1 MAIGH
6 RVVAGLSLAI
16 LAPVLISQQP
26 QNQGGDVMTLRQT
39 AQTVI
44 VDVIVGD
51 RYGTAV
57 TGLKKEDFT
66 ILEDGKPQPIS
77 FFEAH
82 GGAPMRVGSLP
93 KLPEGMYS
101 NFPVPTA
108 SDAINVVLLDSLN
121 TPLADQGMVRKEM
134 ISYLKAI
141 PPGTKIAIFTLGSH
155 LRMVSGFSTDPAVLL
170 AAMSDKSV
178 GMELSSILIT
188 PQEKQNE
195 EKRQD
200 QLLTTSNIGDPK
212 SSASAEQRQAVLG
225 GVNQMR
231 QFVSDTVSFDDDYRV
246 RETLAAMDGLGRY
259 LKQFPG
265 RKNVI
270 WFSASF
276 PIGVDPDF
284 NQTDAYRMMRDYSMD
299 IRATTQRLAAA
310 RVAVY
315 PIDARRFFQ
324 NPNFQASDGGGSKMR
339 NGYYRGASTDLE
351 FDTVTKEHDTMDQVA
366 KDTGGKAVY
375 NTNDLKGA
383 LGDVIKNGD
392 RYYTL
397 SYDPSGVKHDGKFHK
412 IEVKCSQP
420 GYRLLYRHG
429 YVAEDASASGKAKQ
443 PGKQESTHAAS
454 LFRAEME
461 PGAPPASELLFR
473 VQVAAEEKQPA
484 AGDAPKGDNAK
495 VTKPVTRYAFG
506 YAVGLGQAKLVL
518 AEDGI
523 RHGVLLSMVIVYD
536 KQGRPLNS
544 MLNTQTLS
552 LDPKVYA
559 DSLKTGLPFYQEL
572 DIPQQD
578 VTVRVGVYDVGS
590 GAMGA
595 MEFPLNVKQ
604 VATK

>member
-1 MAIGH
+1 MAIGQ
-6 RVVAGLSLAI
+6 RVLAGLTVAI
-16 LAPVLISQQP
+16 IVPVLLSQQP
-26 QNQGGDVMTLRQT
+26 QNQNGEVTTLRQT
-39 AQTVI
+39 KQTVI
-44 VDVIVGD
+44 VDVVVGD

-57 TGLKKEDFT
+57 AGLKQEDFT
-66 ILEDGKPQPIS
+66 ILEDGKSQPIT
-77 FFEAH
+77 FFEVH
-82 GGAPMRVGSLP
+82 GGAPTRMGALP

-108 SDAINVVLLDSLN
+108 SDAINVLLLDSLN
-121 TPLADQGMVRKEM
+121 TPLADQGMVRREM

-141 PPGTKIAIFTLGSH
+141 PAGTKIAIFTLGSH

-170 AAMSDKSV
+170 AAMRDKSV
-178 GMELSSILIT
+178 GMELSSILVT
-188 PQEKQNE
+188 PEEKQNE

-212 SSASAEQRQAVLG
+212 SSASAEQRQAILG
-225 GVNQMR
+225 GINQMR
-231 QFVSDTVSFDDDYRV
+231 QFVSDTGSFDDDYRV
-246 RETLAAMDGLGRY
+246 KETLAAMDGLGRY
-259 LKQFPG
+259 LRQFPG

-315 PIDARRFFQ
+315 PIDARRFFE
-324 NPNFQASDGGGSKMR
+324 NPTLQASSGGGSALR
-339 NGYYRGASTDLE
+339 NGYYRGQSTDLA
-351 FDTVTKEHDTMDQVA
+351 FDEVTKEHDTMEQVA
-366 KDTGGKAVY
+366 KDTGGKAIY

-383 LGDVIKNGD
+383 VADVIKNGD
-392 RYYTL
+392 HYYTL
-397 SYDPSGVKHDGKFHK
+397 AYDPSGVKQDGKFHK
-412 IEVKCSQP
+412 IEVKCNQP
-420 GYRLLYRHG
+420 GYSLLYRHG
-429 YVAEDASASGKAKQ
+429 YVAEDASAAAKAKQ
-443 PGKQESTHAAS
+443 PGKQETSHAAS
-454 LFRAEME
+454 LFRAVME

-473 VQVAAEEKQPA
+473 VQVLAEEKQPK
-484 AGDAPKGDNAK
+484 AGDAPKGDNPK
-495 VTKPVTRYAFG
+495 VVKPVTRYAFG
-506 YAVGLGQAKLVL
+506 YSAGLGHAKLVE

-523 RHGVLLSMVIVYD
+523 RHGMLLSMVIVYD

-544 MLNTQTLS
+544 VLNTQTLS

-578 VTVRVGVYDVGS
+578 VMIRVGVYDVGS

-595 MEFPLNVKQ
+595 MEFPLGVKQ

>member
-1 MAIGH
+1 MAIGQ
-6 RVVAGLSLAI
+6 RVVAGLSFAVI
-16 LAPVLISQQP
+16 APVLLSQP
-26 QNQGGDVMTLRQT
+26 PVNQNGNVLTLQQT
-39 AQTVI
+39 KQTVI

-57 TGLKKEDFT
+57 AGLKQEDFT
-66 ILEDGKPQPIS
+66 ILEDGKPQPIT
-77 FFEAH
+77 FFETH
-82 GGAPMRVGSLP
+82 GGAPMRMGALA

-141 PPGTKIAIFTLGSH
+141 PAGTKIAIFTLGSH

-170 AAMSDKSV
+170 QAMSEKSV

-188 PQEKQNE
+188 PNEKQNE

-200 QLLTTSNIGDPK
+200 QLLTTSNLGDPK
-212 SSASAEQRQAVLG
+212 SSASAEQRQAILG
-225 GVNQMR
+225 GINQMR
-231 QFVSDTVSFDDDYRV
+231 QFVSDTGSFDDDYRV
-246 RETLAAMDGLGRY
+246 KETLAAMDGLGRY

-324 NPNFQASDGGGSKMR
+324 NPNFQASDGGASKMR

-351 FDTVTKEHDTMDQVA
+351 FDQVTKEHDTMDQIA

-397 SYDPSGVKHDGKFHK
+397 AYDPSGVKQDGRFHK

-420 GYRLLYRHG
+420 GYSLLYRHG
-429 YVAEDASASGKAKQ
+429 YVAEDANASGKSKQ
-443 PGKQESTHAAS
+443 PGKQESGRAAS
-454 LFRAEME
+454 LFRMEME

-473 VQVAAEEKQPA
+473 VQVMAEEKQPG
-484 AGDAPKGDNAK
+484 AGDAGKGDNAK
-495 VTKPVTRYAFG
+495 VVKPVTRYAFG
-506 YAVGLGQAKLVL
+506 YAADVGRAKLVRT
-518 AEDGI
+518 EDGI
-523 RHGVLLSMVIVYD
+523 RHGMLLSMVIAYD

-544 MLNTQTLS
+544 VLNTQTLN
-552 LDPKVYA
+552 LDEKVYTDA
-559 DSLKTGLPFYQEL
+559 LKTGLAFYQEL

-595 MEFPLNVKQ
+595 MEFPLSVRQ
-604 VATK
+604 VAAK

>member
-1 MAIGH
+1 
-6 RVVAGLSLAI
+6 
-16 LAPVLISQQP
+16 
-26 QNQGGDVMTLRQT
+26 
-39 AQTVI
+39 
-44 VDVIVGD
+44 
-51 RYGTAV
+51 
-57 TGLKKEDFT
+57 
-66 ILEDGKPQPIS
+66 
-77 FFEAH
+77 
-82 GGAPMRVGSLP
+82 
-93 KLPEGMYS
+93 
-101 NFPVPTA
+101 
-108 SDAINVVLLDSLN
+108 
-121 TPLADQGMVRKEM
+121 
-134 ISYLKAI
+134 
-141 PPGTKIAIFTLGSH
+141 
-155 LRMVSGFSTDPAVLL
+155 
-170 AAMSDKSV
+170 MSDKSV
-178 GMELSSILIT
+178 GMELSSILVT
-188 PQEKQNE
+188 PEQKQNE

-212 SSASAEQRQAVLG
+212 SSASAEQRQAILG

-231 QFVSDTVSFDDDYRV
+231 QFVSDTGSFDDDYRV
-246 RETLAAMDGLGRY
+246 KETLAAMDGLGRY

-383 LGDVIKNGD
+383 LADVIKNGD

-397 SYDPSGVKHDGKFHK
+397 AYDPSGVKHDGKFHK
-412 IEVKCSQP
+412 IEVKCSQQ
-420 GYRLLYRHG
+420 GYSLLYRHG
-429 YVAEDASASGKAKQ
+429 YVAEDASASAKAKQ

-473 VQVAAEEKQPA
+473 VQVAAEEKQPG

-495 VTKPVTRYAFG
+495 VAKPVTRYAFG
-506 YAVGLGQAKLVL
+506 YAVGVGQAKLVP

-544 MLNTQTLS
+544 VLNTQTLS

-595 MEFPLNVKQ
+595 MEFPLSVKQ
-604 VATK
+604 VAAK

>member
-1 MAIGH
+1 MAIGR
-6 RVVAGLSLAI
+6 RVLACLSLAV
-16 LAPVLISQQP
+16 LAPFVCSQQP
-26 QNQGGDVMTLRQT
+26 QNQSGDVMTLRQT

-121 TPLADQGMVRKEM
+121 TPVLDQAMVRKEM

-200 QLLTTSNIGDPK
+200 QVLMGADLGSQGKPGD
-212 SSASAEQRQAVLG
+212 SASPEQRQAILRG
-225 GVNQMR
+225 INQMR
-231 QFVSDTVSFDDDYRV
+231 QFYSDRGAFDDDYRV
-246 RETLAAMDGLGRY
+246 KETLAAMDGLGRY

-299 IRATTQRLAAA
+299 IRATTQRLTAA

-324 NPNFQASDGGGSKMR
+324 NPNFLASDGGGSKMR

-351 FDTVTKEHDTMDQVA
+351 FDTVTKEHDTMDQIA

-397 SYDPSGVKHDGKFHK
+397 AYDPSGVKHDGKFHK

-420 GYRLLYRHG
+420 GYSLLYRHG
-429 YVAEDASASGKAKQ
+429 YVAEDANASAKAKQ

-461 PGAPPASELLFR
+461 PGAPPTSELLFR
-473 VQVAAEEKQPA
+473 VQVLAEEKQPG

-495 VTKPVTRYAFG
+495 VAKPVTRYAFG
-506 YAVGLGQAKLVL
+506 YAADVGRARLVQT
-518 AEDGI
+518 EDGI
-523 RHGVLLSMVIVYD
+523 RHGMLLSMVIAYD
-536 KQGRPLNS
+536 KQGRQMNS

-552 LDPKVYA
+552 LDEKVYA
-559 DSLKTGLPFYQEL
+559 ESLKTGLAFYQEL

-578 VTVRVGVYDVGS
+578 VTVRV
-590 GAMGA
+590 AC
-595 MEFPLNVKQ
+595 
-604 VATK
+604 TT

>member
-1 MAIGH
+1 MAIG
-6 RVVAGLSLAI
+6 RVVAALSFA
-16 LAPVLISQQP
+16 AVVPVVLSQQP
-26 QNQGGDVMTLRQT
+26 QNQGGEVTTLRQT
-39 AQTVI
+39 KQTVI
-44 VDVIVGD
+44 VDVVVGD

-57 TGLKKEDFT
+57 AGLKQEDFT
-66 ILEDGKPQPIS
+66 VLQDGKPQPIT

-82 GGAPMRVGSLP
+82 GGAPMRVGTLP

-121 TPLADQGMVRKEM
+121 TPLVDQGMVRREM
-134 ISYLKAI
+134 ISYLRAI
-141 PPGTKIAIFTLGSH
+141 PAGTKIAIFTLGSH

-170 AAMSDKSV
+170 QAMRDKSV

-188 PQEKQNE
+188 PEAQQNE

-212 SSASAEQRQAVLG
+212 SSASAEQRQAILG
-225 GVNQMR
+225 GINQMR
-231 QFVSDTVSFDDDYRV
+231 QFVSDTASFSDDYRV
-246 RETLAAMDGLGRY
+246 KETLAAMDEMGRY

-310 RVAVY
+310 RVAMY

-324 NPNFQASDGGGSKMR
+324 NPALQASSGGGSKTR
-339 NGYYRGASTDLE
+339 NGYYRDQSMDLA
-351 FDTVTKEHDTMDQVA
+351 FDEVTKEHDTMEQIA
-366 KDTGGKAVY
+366 RGTGGKAIY

-383 LGDVIKNGD
+383 LADVIRNGD
-392 RYYTL
+392 DYYTL
-397 SYDPSGVKHDGKFHK
+397 AYDPSGVKQDGKFHK
-412 IEVKCSQP
+412 IEVKFRQP
-420 GYRLLYRHG
+420 GYSLLYRHG
-429 YVAEDASASGKAKQ
+429 YVAEDASASAKAKP
-443 PGKQESTHAAS
+443 PGKQESSRAAS

-473 VQVAAEEKQPA
+473 VQVLAEEKQRG

-495 VTKPVTRYAFG
+495 VVKPVTRYAFG
-506 YAVGLGQAKLVL
+506 YAAGLGNAKLIET
-518 AEDGI
+518 EDGV
-523 RHGVLLSMVIVYD
+523 RHGMLLSMVIAYD
-536 KQGRPLNS
+536 RQGRPLNS
-544 MLNTQTLS
+544 VLNTQTLS

-559 DSLKTGLPFYQEL
+559 DALKTGLPFYQEL

-578 VTVRVGVYDVGS
+578 VMIRVGVYDVGS

-595 MEFPLNVKQ
+595 FEFPMSVKQ
-604 VATK
+604 VAVK

>member
-1 MAIGH
+1 
-6 RVVAGLSLAI
+6 LAVF
-16 LAPVLISQQP
+16 APALLSQQP
-26 QNQGGDVMTLRQT
+26 QNQSGDVLTLKQT

-51 RYGTAV
+51 RYGTAI

-66 ILEDGKPQPIS
+66 ILEDGKPQPIT
-77 FFEAH
+77 FFEVH
-82 GGAPMRVGSLP
+82 GGAPTRTGALP

-101 NFPVPTA
+101 NFPVPA
-108 SDAINVVLLDSLN
+108 AGDAINVVLLDSLN

-141 PPGTKIAIFTLGSH
+141 PAGTKIAIFTLGSH

-170 AAMSDKSV
+170 QAMSDKSV

-188 PQEKQNE
+188 PTEKQNE

-225 GVNQMR
+225 GINQMR
-231 QFVSDTVSFDDDYRV
+231 QFVSDTGSFDDDYRV
-246 RETLAAMDGLGRY
+246 KETLAAMDGLGRY

-299 IRATTQRLAAA
+299 IRATTTRLAAA

-324 NPNFQASDGGGSKMR
+324 NSNFQASDGGASKMR

-366 KDTGGKAVY
+366 KDTGGKAIY

-392 RYYTL
+392 HYYTL
-397 SYDPSGVKHDGKFHK
+397 AYDPSGVKHDGKFHK

-420 GYRLLYRHG
+420 GYSLLYRHG
-429 YVAEDASASGKAKQ
+429 YVAEDASAASGKAKQ
-443 PGKQESTHAAS
+443 PGKEESNHAAS
-454 LFRAEME
+454 LFRTEME
-461 PGAPPASELLFR
+461 PGAPPASEMLFR
-473 VQVAAEEKQPA
+473 VQVAAEEKQPGA
-484 AGDAPKGDNAK
+484 AEAPKGDNAK
-495 VTKPVTRYAFG
+495 VTRPVTRYAFG
-506 YAVGLGQAKLVL
+506 YAVGVGQAKLVQTG
-518 AEDGI
+518 DGI
-523 RHGVLLSMVIVYD
+523 RHGVLLSMVIAYD

-544 MLNTQTLS
+544 VLNTQTLS

-578 VTVRVGVYDVGS
+578 VMVRVGVFDVSS

-595 MEFPLNVKQ
+595 TEFPLSVKQ
-604 VATK
+604 VAAK